1 MIRILATVAA
11 VLGLTFTTVLYAQVY
26 PERTVTIV
34 VPASPGGVT
43 DFIGRLLSQQLT
55 EKWGKRVIVDNRV
68 GGGTLIGVNAVA
80 KANPDGHT
88 MLVMPLGSLFSSI
101 VSKATPINFEKDL
114 VPVAVVGSAVQVLVA
129 NSNLPVT
136 NITELIAYAKQ
147 RPDELSY
154 GTVGAGSLPD
164 VAVAL
169 LKSMSATKMVAIPY
183 GGNTPAMTDLLT
195 GRIHLLFLPLG
206 SALPHI
212 NTGKIRAIGVSDPQR
227 VSDAPEIPSISE
239 GLPGYSV
246 VSWQAL
252 MITGGTPE
260 AIIDKINQDVHEI
273 TARPEVL
280 EQFKKLHLA
289 RSKPVRPDVDKGFI
303 LSEFRKWKSFFN
315 EIGLGR

>member
-1 MIRILATVAA
+1 MIRVWAAVAA
-11 VLGLTFTTVLYAQVY
+11 VLGLTFTTLLYAQVY

-43 DFIGRLLSQQLT
+43 DFIGRLLSQHLA

-68 GGGTLIGVNAVA
+68 GGGTLIGANAVA

-88 MLVMPLGSLFSSI
+88 MLVMPLGTLLSSI
-101 VSKATPINFEKDL
+101 ISKTMAINFEKDL
-114 VPVAVVGSAVQVLVA
+114 VPVSVVGAAEQVVVV

-136 NITELIAYAKQ
+136 NIKELIAYAKQ

-154 GTVGAGSLPD
+154 GTAGPGSLPD
-164 VAVAL
+164 VAISL

-183 GGNTPAMTDLLT
+183 GGNSPAMADLLT

-212 NTGKIRAIGVSDPQR
+212 TTGKIRAIGVSGPQR
-227 VSDAPEIPSISE
+227 DSEAPEIPSISE

-252 MITGGTPE
+252 MITGGTPDE
-260 AIIDKINQDVHEI
+260 IIGKINRDVHEV
-273 TARPEVL
+273 TAKPDVL
-280 EQFKKLHLA
+280 EKFKELYLA
-289 RSKPVRPDVDKGFI
+289 RRKPVSPDVDKEFI
-303 LSEFRKWKSFFN
+303 LSEFRKWQP
-315 EIGLGR
+315 ILRDTGLAK